1 MSTTG
6 YAYAPLVAE
15 QSLIKCFSIKIKR
28 SHIFHKERKRLHF
41 IIQTNAIA
49 HLSFRYRLAMDL
61 SDCLSLVCTKC

>member
-28 SHIFHKERKRLHF
+28 SQILDKERKRLHF
-41 IIQTNAIA
+41 CNYPDKCDR
-49 HLSFRYRLAMDL
+49 LSQLPIST
-61 SDCLSLVCTKC
+61 SDGFI